1 MQTFKSEKSDNRW
14 MLEKLAIPPNTRF
27 EERNI
32 VASGDVIIGPNS
44 KLSYG
49 IIAKKIIVGER
60 TTIDGDLLGEEIRL
74 DAWCSVTG
82 NVTSKQDA
90 FIGEFA
96 SIGGKLTVY
105 GDLEIGR
112 NVRIKNGF
120 EAKGLITIQDPMPA
134 LFFIFLYLMILLRLG
149 RLEEAEKLLEE
160 VEEFDTPL
168 IIPENSQVGIDR
180 ISTRKDAEIVGSR
193 VLGNIKVRDVY
204 AEDSEIFG
212 SLRGRDIVVNNCR
225 IHGAV
230 EGRVVYLVNSSEVF
244 GYIRADRVYM
254 EDGCSVEGGII
265 GREGVWIKEKVEIPG
280 REEVDK
286 EETEEGEE
294 VEKLR
299 ETVESKEEAEES
311 DKEEKEEEVETA
323 VLEGGKE
330 EANELKE
337 TQATEA
343 KIEEEKDGVGEGEVQ
358 KDVS

>member
-1 MQTFKSEKSDNRW
+1 

-265 GREGVWIKEKVEIPG
+265 GREGVWIKRRSRFRAEKKWTKKRPK
-280 REEVDK
+280 REK
-286 EETEEGEE
+286 KWKNCG
-294 VEKLR
+294 KRLR
-299 ETVESKEEAEES
+299 
-311 DKEEKEEEVETA
+311 
-323 VLEGGKE
+323 
-330 EANELKE
+330 
-337 TQATEA
+337 A
-343 KIEEEKDGVGEGEVQ
+343 KKKQ
-358 KDVS
+358 KKAIKRRKKRRLRQLF

>member
-1 MQTFKSEKSDNRW
+1 
-14 MLEKLAIPPNTRF
+14 MLEKLTIPPNTRF

-49 IIAKKIIVGER
+49 VIAKKIIVGER
-60 TTIDGDLLGEEIRL
+60 TTIEGDLLGEEIRL

-90 FIGEFA
+90 YIGEFA

-120 EAKGLITIQDPMPA
+120 EAKGLITIQDPTPV
-134 LFFIFLYLMILLRLG
+134 LFFIFLYLMVLLRLG

-160 VEEFDTPL
+160 VEEFDAPL
-168 IIPENSQVGIDR
+168 IIPENSQVSIDR

-193 VLGNIKVRDVY
+193 VLGNVKARDIN
-204 AEDSEIFG
+204 AEGSEIFG
-212 SLRGRDIVVNNCR
+212 SLRGRDIIVSNCR
-225 IHGAV
+225 VHGAI

-244 GYIRADRVYM
+244 GYIRADKVYM
-254 EDGCSVEGGII
+254 EDGCSVEGGIV

-280 REEVDK
+280 REE
-286 EETEEGEE
+286 EAEE
-294 VEKLR
+294 VE
-299 ETVESKEEAEES
+299 ESEEVQESEEAESERG
-311 DKEEKEEEVETA
+311 KGEEQEAVEVEDSKA
-323 VLEGGKE
+323 DSEQPE
-330 EANELKE
+330 EAE
-337 TQATEA
+337 TVKAE
-343 KIEEEKDGVGEGEVQ
+343 ISEEEEKDGVEKGKVQEEV
-358 KDVS
+358 S

>member
-1 MQTFKSEKSDNRW
+1 

-74 DAWCSVTG
+74 DAWCNVTG
-82 NVTSKQDA
+82 SITSKQDA
-90 FIGEFA
+90 YIGEFA

-134 LFFIFLYLMILLRLG
+134 LFFIFLYLVILLRLG

-168 IIPENSQVGIDR
+168 VIPEKSQVSIDR
-180 ISTRKDAEIVGSR
+180 IWTSKDAEIVGSR
-193 VLGNIKVRDVY
+193 VLGNIKARDVY

-212 SLRGRDIVVNNCR
+212 SVRGRDIVVSNCR
-225 IHGAV
+225 VHGAI

-254 EDGCSVEGGII
+254 EDGCSVEGGIV

-280 REEVDK
+280 REKVSE
-286 EETEEGEE
+286 EETEEEE
-294 VEKLR
+294 EEDVQG
-299 ETVESKEEAEES
+299 TVEGNDVEVKAEESRDEKEEAVKC
-311 DKEEKEEEVETA
+311 DKQ
-323 VLEGGKE
+323 E

-337 TQATEA
+337 AQTA
-343 KIEEEKDGVGEGEVQ
+343 KAEVVEEEKDGVGEGEVQ

>member
-1 MQTFKSEKSDNRW
+1 
-14 MLEKLAIPPNTRF
+14 
-27 EERNI
+27 
-32 VASGDVIIGPNS
+32 
-44 KLSYG
+44 
-49 IIAKKIIVGER
+49 VGER

-82 NVTSKQDA
+82 SVTSKQDA
-90 FIGEFA
+90 YIGEFV

-160 VEEFDTPL
+160 VEELDTPL
-168 IIPENSQVGIDR
+168 IIPENSQIGIDR

-193 VLGNIKVRDVY
+193 VLGNVKARDVY
-204 AEDSEIFG
+204 AEGSEIFG
-212 SLRGRDIVVNNCR
+212 SLRGRDIVVSNCR
-225 IHGAV
+225 IHGAI

-254 EDGCSVEGGII
+254 EDGCGVEGRIMGK
-265 GREGVWIKEKVEIPG
+265 EGVWIKEKVEIPG
-280 REEVDK
+280 REE
-286 EETEEGEE
+286 E
-294 VEKLR
+294 VE
-299 ETVESKEEAEES
+299 EEAEEEEELEELQESVEGDDVEVKPEES
-311 DKEEKEEEVETA
+311 DEDEKEKVVESNTIKQS
-323 VLEGGKE
+323 EE

-337 TQATEA
+337 VQAAET
-343 KIEEEKDGVGEGEVQ
+343 KVEEGEDGVGEGEVQ

>member
-1 MQTFKSEKSDNRW
+1 

-82 NVTSKQDA
+82 SVTSKQDA
-90 FIGEFA
+90 YIGEFA

-120 EAKGLITIQDPMPA
+120 EAKGLITIQDPTPA
-134 LFFIFLYLMILLRLG
+134 LFFIFLYLMVLLRLG

-168 IIPENSQVGIDR
+168 IIPENSQVSIDR
-180 ISTRKDAEIVGSR
+180 ISARKDAEIVGSR
-193 VLGNIKVRDVY
+193 VLGNIKARDVY

-212 SLRGRDIVVNNCR
+212 SVRGRDIVVSNCR
-225 IHGAV
+225 IHGAI
-230 EGRVVYLVNSSEVF
+230 EGRVVYLVNNSEVF

-254 EDGCSVEGGII
+254 EDGCSVEGGIM

-280 REEVDK
+280 REEVDE
-286 EETEEGEE
+286 EETEEE
-294 VEKLR
+294 
-299 ETVESKEEAEES
+299 EEAEEMQETVEGDEAEAEKS
-311 DKEEKEEEVETA
+311 EENEKEEVVELNTQ
-323 VLEGGKE
+323 EQKE

-337 TQATEA
+337 APPEVKA
-343 KIEEEKDGVGEGEVQ
+343 EEEEDGVEEGEVQ

>member
-1 MQTFKSEKSDNRW
+1 
-14 MLEKLAIPPNTRF
+14 MLEKLTIPPNTRF

-49 IIAKKIIVGER
+49 VIAKKIIVGER
-60 TTIDGDLLGEEIRL
+60 TTIEGDLLGEEIRL

-90 FIGEFA
+90 YIGEFA

-120 EAKGLITIQDPMPA
+120 EAKGLITIQDPTPV
-134 LFFIFLYLMILLRLG
+134 LFFIFLYLMVLLRLG

-160 VEEFDTPL
+160 VEEFDAPL
-168 IIPENSQVGIDR
+168 IIPENSQVSIDR

-193 VLGNIKVRDVY
+193 VLGNVKARDIN
-204 AEDSEIFG
+204 AEGSEIFG
-212 SLRGRDIVVNNCR
+212 SLRGRDIIVSNCR
-225 IHGAV
+225 VHGAI

-244 GYIRADRVYM
+244 GYIRADKVYM
-254 EDGCSVEGGII
+254 EDGCSVEGGIV

-280 REEVDK
+280 REEEAESERGK
-286 EETEEGEE
+286 EQEAVE
-294 VEKLR
+294 VED
-299 ETVESKEEAEES
+299 SKADSEQPEEAETVKAEIS
-311 DKEEKEEEVETA
+311 E
-323 VLEGGKE
+323 
-330 EANELKE
+330 
-337 TQATEA
+337 
-343 KIEEEKDGVGEGEVQ
+343 EEEKDGVEKGKVQ
-358 KDVS
+358 EDVS